1 MKTKERG
8 SLNILRSRFVVAT
21 LAAVLCLTVLIGAA
35 AKLIQIKSSWPL
47 RAPDDEK
54 VQELLAGGGEIVF
67 PFGKY
72 SDIVVLDGEKGIFGV
87 REFGDG
93 RDEDG
98 EYKPVDAEGNP
109 VDYHV
114 KKASEDYEITE
125 DKTAIVD
132 SRTGKEIFHT
142 VPGEFIAG
150 RFGEFWI
157 IDGTGSEELEDVKDS
172 IIASYFYALDDK
184 FNVALDGMIF
194 NYYESFGRYMLVQA
208 EKYVTYDTREQLYGR
223 SLFRDDMEKTVINTK
238 GRVVYRDGDYDD
250 DGYIR
255 GITGNIMIKGDGN
268 VLTYIDLD
276 KLTEGEENCIVR
288 RHEKLMC
295 TMDFEDGSASACQ
308 MKLKTSRDNRML
320 EDFEPAGPEAERE
333 MSKYKWGFV
342 DENFEPITSMDFDG
356 AYASENGYAVVIY
369 DGSKALIRLK
379 GGRDS

>member
-8 SLNILRSRFVVAT
+8 SLNILKSRFVVIT
-21 LAAVLCLTVLIGAA
+21 LAALLCLTGLLGVA
-35 AKLIQIKSSWPL
+35 AKLIQIKSSGPL

-72 SDIVVLDGEKGIFGV
+72 SDIVVLDGERGIFGV
-87 REFGDG
+87 KEFGDG
-93 RDEDG
+93 QAEDG

-114 KKASEDYEITE
+114 KEASEDYEITE

-132 SRTGKEIFHT
+132 LRTGKEVFHT
-142 VPGEFIAG
+142 APGETIAG
-150 RFGEFWI
+150 KFGHCWI
-157 IDGTGSEELEDVKDS
+157 IDGTESEEFKDNDGFS
-172 IIASYFYALDDK
+172 SVYFYALDDK

-208 EKYVTYDTREQLYGR
+208 EKNITYDTREQLYGR
-223 SLFRDDMEKTVINTK
+223 SFFSDNIEKTVIDTE

-255 GITGNIMIKGDGN
+255 GITGNIMIKGDGI

-276 KLTEGEENCIVR
+276 KLAEGEENCIVR
-288 RHEKLMC
+288 RHEKLLC
-295 TMDFEDGSASACQ
+295 TMDFEDGSAPACQ
-308 MKLKTSRDNRML
+308 MKLKTNRDNRML

-333 MSKYKWGFV
+333 MAKYKWGFV

>member
-1 MKTKERG
+1 
-8 SLNILRSRFVVAT
+8 
-21 LAAVLCLTVLIGAA
+21 
-35 AKLIQIKSSWPL
+35 
-47 RAPDDEK
+47 
-54 VQELLAGGGEIVF
+54 
-67 PFGKY
+67 
-72 SDIVVLDGEKGIFGV
+72 VLDGERGIFGV
-87 REFGDG
+87 KEFGDG
-93 RDEDG
+93 QAEDG

-114 KKASEDYEITE
+114 KEASEDYEITE

-132 SRTGKEIFHT
+132 LRTGKEVFHT
-142 VPGEFIAG
+142 APGETIAG
-150 RFGEFWI
+150 KFGHCWI
-157 IDGTGSEELEDVKDS
+157 IDGTESEEFKDNDGFS
-172 IIASYFYALDDK
+172 SVYFYALDDK

-208 EKYVTYDTREQLYGR
+208 EKNITYDTREQLYGR
-223 SLFRDDMEKTVINTK
+223 SFFSDNIEKTVIDTE

-255 GITGNIMIKGDGN
+255 GITGNIMIKGDGI

-276 KLTEGEENCIVR
+276 KLSAGEENCIVR
-288 RHEKLMC
+288 RHEKLLC
-295 TMDFEDGSASACQ
+295 TMDFDDGSAPACR
-308 MKLKTSRDNRML
+308 MKLKTNRDARML
-320 EDFEPAGPEAERE
+320 EDFQPAGPEAERE
-333 MSKYKWGFV
+333 MAKYKWGFV